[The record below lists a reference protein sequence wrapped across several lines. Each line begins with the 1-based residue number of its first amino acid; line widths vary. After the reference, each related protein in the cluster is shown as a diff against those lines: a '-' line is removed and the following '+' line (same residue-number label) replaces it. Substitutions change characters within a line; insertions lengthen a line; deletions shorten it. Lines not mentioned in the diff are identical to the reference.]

1 MIRFAV
7 WFSAL
12 LAAALVSCAP
22 PPTAA
27 PSTPAPAPQTAAA
40 SGTAAPP
47 PPAPLAVRV
56 TTPSES
62 TSTLPLVVAQRL
74 GYYAEEAIDL
84 ETLPM
89 RPNVGM
95 AALLSGEVQ
104 YSSAA
109 TSALSAAATGAP
121 LRVVLWLADRP
132 SHALVGAL
140 GMTSPDELRGGTI
153 ATSSPGGVQYR
164 EAQAAVRHFGLD
176 PRTVTLVALANDAV
190 RQAALESGAAQAT
203 VLTLPFNFKLERQ
216 GYPRLLNFAEGDLV
230 RLPVGGLASTLE
242 YLAHD
247 ARSPRSNA
255 VGLRSNAV
263 GLRSNAVG
271 LRSDDDGAAVRMVRA
286 TLRGL
291 LATRE
296 NRAASVSALEEFYD
310 LDEATAGALYDGVV
324 ASYSVDGHIAASA
337 IRAALETADEAARQ
351 ADPATLVDYR
361 YLDRATRT
369 LNRR

>member
-1 MIRFAV
+1 MSNA
-7 WFSAL
+7 SG
-12 LAAALVSCAP
+12 AAAPDAGRP
-22 PPTAA
+22 AAA
-27 PSTPAPAPQTAAA
+27 PVPGAAVAETPPGAGP
-40 SGTAAPP
+40 AAPL

-74 GYYAEEAIDL
+74 GYYAEEGIDL

-89 RPNVGM
+89 PPNVGM

-164 EAQAAVRHFGLD
+164 ESQAAVRHFGLD

-190 RQAALESGAAQAT
+190 RQAALESGAAQAA
-203 VLTLPFNFKLERQ
+203 VLTMPFNFKLERQ

-230 RLPVGGLASTLE
+230 QLPVGGLASTLD
-242 YLAHD
+242 YLVNH
-247 ARSPRSNA
+247 
-255 VGLRSNAV
+255 
-263 GLRSNAVG
+263 
-271 LRSDDDGAAVRMVRA
+271 DGAVVRMVRA

-291 LATRE
+291 QATRE
-296 NRAASVSALEEFYD
+296 NRAASVAALAEFFD
-310 LDEATAGALYDGVV
+310 LDEATAGALYDAAV
-324 ASYSVDGHIAASA
+324 ASYSIDGRIAASA
-337 IRAALETADEAARQ
+337 IGAILETADEAARR
-351 ADPATLVDYR
+351 ADPETLVDYR
-361 YLDRATRT
+361 YLDAATRT
-369 LNRR
+369 LNGQ